1 MDTLESLNADLKKY
15 MRQTSQNKLDLH
27 DLAEDL
33 PVGWEKIPEMAAK
46 TFESYKKLD
55 ETRKKIAALGG

>member
-46 TFESYKKLD
+46 TFESYRNLD